1 MRAVESSDGGM
12 GGQTAEHDGMSVS
25 SSVVIVGETCE
36 ETQEPECP
44 RENKRKQRTMRAGA
58 RVW

>member
-1 MRAVESSDGGM
+1 M
-12 GGQTAEHDGMSVS
+12 AEHDGMSVS